1 MKVNFLFCILAATLY
16 NNQIVSFKFLQ
27 MKYSVLFFF
36 SLLLSTFCFSQN
48 GFTSLFD
55 GKTLNGWK
63 RIVGSGN
70 YTVENGMITGTTVAG
85 SPNTFLATEKEYGDF
100 ILELDVKVDDTASN
114 SGVQIRSHYDANEI
128 NGSNKGRVFGYQ
140 VEEDASSR
148 AWSGGIYEEARR
160 GWLYPVTLN
169 PSAQNLFKAGEWNH
183 YTIECIGNTIKT
195 WINNTPVAYLIDNA
209 SAKGFIA
216 LQVHAVSDASMAGKK
231 MYWKNIRIKTANLMP
246 KAFPKEVFIVNTIP
260 NNLSKDEANNSWKLL
275 FDGKTSNGWRGAF
288 KKGFPDHGW
297 KIDSGMITVSK
308 SHGEQGKNG
317 GDIVTL
323 NEYSAFEL
331 TFQFKLTPGANSGV
345 KYFVTLNEKS
355 DSSAIGLEYQV
366 LDDKLHPDAKLGRN
380 GNRTLSSLYDMIPAH
395 KSERYFNQPGK
406 WNWGRIIVYP
416 NNHVE
421 HWLNGIKVLEYERGS
436 KAFKDLVAISK
447 YKIWENFGEAKQ
459 GHILLQDHGDE
470 VSYRSIKIK
479 ELH

>member
-1 MKVNFLFCILAATLY
+1 MKKIFFALLILTAAT
-16 NNQIVSFKFLQ
+16 SLQ
-27 MKYSVLFFF
+27 A
-36 SLLLSTFCFSQN
+36 QN
-48 GFTSLFD
+48 GYTNLFD

-63 RIVGSGN
+63 HIVGSGE
-70 YTVENGMITGTTVAG
+70 YTAENNMIVGTTVAG
-85 SPNTFLATEKEYGDF
+85 SPNTFLATDNEYSDF
-100 ILELDVKVDDTASN
+100 IIEFDAKVDDTASN
-114 SGVQIRSHYDANEI
+114 SGIQIRSHFDAEEI
-128 NGSNKGRVFGYQ
+128 NGNNKGRVYGYQ

-169 PSAQNLFKAGEWNH
+169 PAAQNLFKTGEWNH
-183 YTIECIGNTIKT
+183 YKIEAIGNTIKT
-195 WINNTPVAYLIDNA
+195 WINNKPVAYLIDNG
-209 SAKGFIA
+209 SSKGFIA

-231 MYWKNIRIKTANLMP
+231 MYWKDIKIKTSGLTP
-246 KAFPKEVFIVNTIP
+246 TAFPKDVFVVNTIP
-260 NNLSKDEANNSWKLL
+260 NNLSKDEAMDGWKLL
-275 FDGKTSNGWRGAF
+275 FDGKTSTGWRGAF
-288 KKGFPDHGW
+288 KTGFPEYGW
-297 KIDSGMITVSK
+297 KIDSGMISVLR

-323 NEYSAFEL
+323 AEYSAFDL
-331 TFQFKLTPGANSGV
+331 SFQFKLTPGANSGL

-380 GNRTLSSLYDMIPAH
+380 GNRTLSSLYDLIPAN
-395 KSERYFNQPGK
+395 KNERYFNQPGQ
-406 WNWGRIIVYP
+406 WNWGRVIVYP

-436 KAFKDLVAISK
+436 KDFKDLVAMSK
-447 YKIWENFGEAKQ
+447 YKIWDHFGEAKE

-470 VSYRSIKIK
+470 VSFRSIKIK
-479 ELH
+479 VLK

>member
-1 MKVNFLFCILAATLY
+1 
-16 NNQIVSFKFLQ
+16 
-27 MKYSVLFFF
+27 MKYVA
-36 SLLLSTFCFSQN
+36 LLLLCLFTACFCFSQN

-55 GKTLNGWK
+55 GKTLKGWK
-63 RIVGSGN
+63 RVVGSGD
-70 YTVENGMITGTTVAG
+70 YAVQDGMIVGTTVGG
-85 SPNTFLATEKEYGDF
+85 SPNTFLATDKEYGDF
-100 ILELDVKVDDTASN
+100 ILTFDARVDDTASN
-114 SGVQIRSHYDANEI
+114 SGVQIRSHYNADEI
-128 NGSNKGRVFGYQ
+128 NGDNKGRVYGYQ
-140 VEEDASSR
+140 VEEDPSSR

-169 PSAQNLFKAGEWNH
+169 PSVQNVFKAGEWNH

-195 WINNTPVAYLIDNA
+195 WINDKPVAYLIDNA
-209 SAKGFIA
+209 SSKGFIA

-231 MYWKNIRIKTANLMP
+231 MYWKNIKIKTGGLVPA
-246 KAFPKEVFIVNTIP
+246 AFLQDVFIVNTIP
-260 NNLSKDEANNSWKLL
+260 NNLSKDEAGDGWRLL

-288 KKGFPDHGW
+288 KTGFPDHGW
-297 KIDSGMITVSK
+297 KIDSGMITVLK
-308 SHGEQGKNG
+308 SHGEQGRNG

-323 NEYSAFEL
+323 DQYSAFDL

-345 KYFVTLNEKS
+345 KYFVTLKENS
-355 DSSAIGLEYQV
+355 DSSAIGLEFQV

-380 GNRTLSSLYDMIPAH
+380 GNRTLSSLYDLIPAN

-406 WNWGRIIVYP
+406 WNWGRVIVYP

-436 KAFKDLVAISK
+436 KAFEDLVAISK
-447 YKIWENFGEAKQ
+447 YKIWDHFGEGKE

-470 VSYRSIKIK
+470 VSFRSIKIK
-479 ELH
+479 VLE